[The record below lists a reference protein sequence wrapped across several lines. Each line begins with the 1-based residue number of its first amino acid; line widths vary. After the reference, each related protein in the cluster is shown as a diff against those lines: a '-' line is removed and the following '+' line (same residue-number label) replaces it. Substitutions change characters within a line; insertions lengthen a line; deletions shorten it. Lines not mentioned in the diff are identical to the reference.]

1 MSAIR
6 QEMAELLAPM
16 NPEIFEFED
25 ESYLHA
31 GHAGNRGGGHYSVLV
46 VSEVFA
52 GQPRIARWR
61 KVQAAFLPPKG
72 AYRVQYARFSLR
84 ALPWALNFMDDLPS
98 WFITH
103 PAPHI

>member
-25 ESYLHA
+25 ESHLHA

-46 VSEVFA
+46 VAEVFA
-52 GQPRIARWR
+52 GKTRIARWR
-61 KVQAAFLPPKG
+61 EVQAALAPLFQVGKIH
-72 AYRVQYARFSLR
+72 
-84 ALPWALNFMDDLPS
+84 ALTIQAHTPS
-98 WFITH
+98 EYFH
-103 PAPHI
+103 SH

>member
-25 ESYLHA
+25 ESHLHA
-31 GHAGNRGGGHYSVLV
+31 GHAGNRGGGHYFVLV

-61 KVQAAFLPPKG
+61 KVQAALAPLFQAGKIH
-72 AYRVQYARFSLR
+72 
-84 ALPWALNFMDDLPS
+84 ALSIQAHTPS
-98 WFITH
+98 EYFH
-103 PAPHI
+103 SH

>member
-25 ESYLHA
+25 ESHLHA

-52 GQPRIARWR
+52 GQPRIALWR
-61 KVQAAFLPPKG
+61 RCFRRAKSTRSPF
-72 AYRVQYARFSLR
+72 RRTLR
-84 ALPWALNFMDDLPS
+84 PNISIHTKYKEVL
-98 WFITH
+98 
-103 PAPHI
+103 